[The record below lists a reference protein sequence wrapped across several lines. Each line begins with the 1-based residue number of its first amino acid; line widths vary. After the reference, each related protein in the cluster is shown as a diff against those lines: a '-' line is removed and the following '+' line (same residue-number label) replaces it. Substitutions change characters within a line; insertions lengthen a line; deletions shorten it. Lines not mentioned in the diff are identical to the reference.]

1 MGFRFSRRIRIAPG
15 IRLNLSKSGVSTSIG
30 GRGAWLT
37 FGRRPRATI
46 SLPGTGLSYSQTL
59 GGPPSRPT
67 DPVAVLAPAAPVAAP
82 QNSAPAPARPP
93 GPMAGARRPR
103 IWVWI
108 LLLLVLAP
116 LGWALITM

>member
-59 GGPPSRPT
+59 GGPAPHPTRP
-67 DPVAVLAPAAPVAAP
+67 AVQAM
-82 QNSAPAPARPP
+82 PAPALPP
-93 GPMAGARRPR
+93 APEAPALALSAGATTPPRRLR
-103 IWVWI
+103 RWLWL
-108 LLLLVLAP
+108 LLLLVAAP
-116 LGWALITM
+116 LAWALITM

>member
-15 IRLNLSKSGVSTSIG
+15 IRLNLSKSGISTSIG

-59 GGPPSRPT
+59 GGPPPRNAAPEPEP
-67 DPVAVLAPAAPVAAP
+67 PVAPVRTAAPALAITTSQA
-82 QNSAPAPARPP
+82 
-93 GPMAGARRPR
+93 GPRRR
-103 IWVWI
+103 LRLWMWV
-108 LLLLVLAP
+108 LLALVLAP
-116 LGWALITM
+116 LGWALFTM